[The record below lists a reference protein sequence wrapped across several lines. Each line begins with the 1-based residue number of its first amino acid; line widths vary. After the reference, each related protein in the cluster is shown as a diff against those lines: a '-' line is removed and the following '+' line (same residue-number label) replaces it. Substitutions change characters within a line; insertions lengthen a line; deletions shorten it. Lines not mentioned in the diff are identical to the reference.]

1 MNHQEWEY
9 KIGKD
14 YIAVLL
20 MLIMSGV
27 FVGAAA
33 WLYKTHNGA
42 FIPVSMIA
50 GLMVLV
56 FLLTLYRFFF
66 YKVLIGKDGFYYQ
79 TNIGNGKFYSYRE
92 VEKAWISSGTDQS
105 GGTQQYCNIA
115 VPGKSVIRFPFFF
128 QDECAVNY
136 LIDQVEEIFQKT
148 ERDGDREKEEY
159 LIDGKAFGKMQMGIG
174 VVIVAMTVSLNLFLV
189 KKVGLTLIGNLGV
202 VMALV
207 VACLFCNRYF
217 CFQVKIKKDGF
228 YCRTNPFNGCYYA
241 YEELVDCREIR
252 KIVRHRQG
260 YRDAAQRR
268 YYFFFEFTD
277 FHGKNHKFQF
287 EQEIYEQEIRVL
299 KERIEHTGKNG
310 MVRK

>member
-1 MNHQEWEY
+1 MRVSYNKINIYNERQSRVNHKEWKY

-14 YIAVLL
+14 RVAVLL
-20 MLIMSGV
+20 MLMMSGM
-27 FVGAAA
+27 FGGAAA

-56 FLLTLYRFFF
+56 FLLILHRF
-66 YKVLIGKDGFYYQ
+66 L
-79 TNIGNGKFYSYRE
+79 
-92 VEKAWISSGTDQS
+92 
-105 GGTQQYCNIA
+105 
-115 VPGKSVIRFPFFF
+115 FFF

-136 LIDQVEEIFQKT
+136 LIGQVEQFFKNT
-148 ERDGDREKEEY
+148 ESDGNREKEEY
-159 LIDGKAFGKMQMGIG
+159 LIDGKSFGKMQMGIG
-174 VVIVAMTVSLNLFLV
+174 AVIVAMILSLDLFLV

-202 VMALV
+202 GMALV
-207 VACLFCNRYF
+207 GACLLCNRYF
-217 CFQVKIKKDGF
+217 FFRVKIKKDGF
-228 YCRTNPFNGCYYA
+228 YCRTNPFDGCYYT
-241 YEELVDCREIR
+241 YEEIVACRTIR

-260 YRDAAQRR
+260 YWDATQRR

-299 KERIEHTGKNG
+299 KERIEHTGNEMG
-310 MVRK
+310 W